1 MNKHVM
7 HLAVLL
13 AVPAGL
19 AVVPLPAAGQD
30 KAEKYTLKIKSPQAK
45 QAFDVVSTGK
55 KSISFKVVDAN
66 QNVAVDKTEDTI
78 TKFIY
83 REVGLEKPA
92 KEPKFTKL
100 ERHYSTAE
108 RRANGKRVTLP
119 YQGKT
124 LSITKEKHGGYEFA
138 LDDGEKLSIDESTE
152 LIEEFNKGG
161 LGGVMELL
169 LGRSEPVT
177 VGETWKVDAA
187 KLAEGFEKNA
197 NLTIDPAK
205 STLSGKLVRAYKKD
219 GRQFGVIELTIDLA
233 VTAFIQDGNKLPTKD
248 SSFKLNLE
256 CDLCIDG
263 SADQSAIKGT
273 LEANIRATV
282 EQNGMQLTL
291 TIGLQGEVNQT
302 RREAGKK

>member
-1 MNKHVM
+1 MNKHVVR
-7 HLAVLL
+7 LAVLL

-19 AVVPLPAAGQD
+19 AVVPLPTVGQD
-30 KAEKYTLKIKSPQAK
+30 KAEKYTLKIKSPQPK

-66 QNVAVDKTEDTI
+66 QTVAVDKAEDKA

-92 KEPKFTKL
+92 QEPKFTKL

-108 RRANGKRVTLP
+108 RRVNGKRVTLP

-124 LSITKEKHGGYEFA
+124 LSITKEKHGSYEFT
-138 LDDGEKLSIDESTE
+138 LDDGEKLSIDESSE

-161 LGGVMELL
+161 LGGLMELL
-169 LGRSEPVT
+169 LGRSQPVT

-187 KLAEGFEKNA
+187 KLADGFEKNA
-197 NLTIDPAK
+197 NLAIDPAK
-205 STLSGKLVRAYKKD
+205 STVAAKLVRAYKKD

-248 SSFKLNLE
+248 SAFKLNVE